1 MHPHLTQLDRP
12 DGLKRLLDASQ
23 HRPQLVFKHSFSC
36 GISAEALDEIIAH
49 LDESRREVD
58 YTMVTV
64 QSHRDV
70 SNAVARE
77 LGVRHETP
85 QALLIVDGR
94 VVWTASHFRV
104 TAKAVSEAITAAVT
118 APAPGQRPRPTTTPT
133 ES

>member
-1 MHPHLTQLDRP
+1 MHPQLTRLDRVEE
-12 DGLKRLLDASQ
+12 LTRLLDASQ
-23 HRPQLVFKHSFSC
+23 RRPQLVFKHSFSC

-49 LDESRREVD
+49 LDESRRDVD
-58 YTMVTV
+58 YAMVTV
-64 QSHRDV
+64 QSHRDL

-104 TAKAVSEAITAAVT
+104 TAKAVGEAISAAAT
-118 APAPGQRPRPTTTPT
+118 SPAPGLRPTPTTTPT